1 MAIQRRIVMD
11 RYPVCKEY
19 IMTRGKALTFPA
31 EHFGKDLTD
40 DTVYGAV
47 IDMPMGPRLLT
58 TMVCY
63 INGAANLYFN
73 LGGDYSGAAQRHP
86 GVVQAA
92 RSFILNAGQYLEDA
106 EKVTQF
112 DLPRGRT
119 QFVYLLTKGGIYK
132 LAFEPANVPMGD
144 KRRVLLAMYQR
155 VMGELRNA
163 QLKDQSAAQN
173 GSK

>member
-1 MAIQRRIVMD
+1 M
-11 RYPVCKEY
+11 
-19 IMTRGKALTFPA
+19 
-31 EHFGKDLTD
+31 
-40 DTVYGAV
+40 
-47 IDMPMGPRLLT
+47 
-58 TMVCY
+58 
-63 INGAANLYFN
+63 
-73 LGGDYSGAAQRHP
+73 
-86 GVVQAA
+86 VQAA

-119 QFVYLLTKGGIYK
+119 HFVYLLTKGGIYK